1 MFKEQK
7 FNDCIY
13 MESDLLSS
21 KHIFSTRSG
30 GVSSGVWDSWN
41 FGENRG
47 DEIENVRENYR
58 RAGEIFG
65 VSGDDFVVTRQV
77 HGIEVR
83 LASESDRHVI
93 GESVPY
99 EIDGLVTNVKGL
111 PILIHIADC
120 VPVLMEDAEA
130 GVIAAVH
137 CGWKSSVAD
146 ILGAAVEKMLTLGAK
161 AENIRAAIGASI
173 GFCCFETEA
182 EVPEAVEKYLGGDTD
197 GLIKDDGNG
206 KFHVDLRGA
215 NARRLLQLG
224 LKPENLDVSCECTM
238 CSQEKYWSHRGTKG
252 VRGSMCAAIM
262 LERE

>member
-1 MFKEQK
+1 MFKEKK
-7 FNDCIY
+7 FNDCVY
-13 MESDLLSS
+13 MVSDKLSA
-21 KHIFSTRSG
+21 KHMFTTRKG

-47 DEIENVRENYR
+47 DDIECVRENYR

-65 VSGDDFVVTRQV
+65 VSADDFAVTRQV

-83 LASESDRHVI
+83 TATEADRHTI
-93 GESVPY
+93 GEPLPY
-99 EIDGLVTNVKGL
+99 EIDGLVTDIKGL
-111 PILIHIADC
+111 PILVYIADC

-146 ILGAAVEKMLTLGAK
+146 ILGVAVGKMLAMGAKPENIHAAVGT
-161 AENIRAAIGASI
+161 SI
-173 GFCCFETEA
+173 GFCCFETEG
-182 EVPEAVEKYLGGDTD
+182 EVPEAVEKYLGGETE

-224 LKPENLDVSCECTM
+224 LKPENIDVSHECTM
-238 CSQEKYWSHRGTKG
+238 CSQDKYWSHRGTKG

-262 LERE
+262 L